1 MSILKFLLI
10 EKNGRKVPLQFQ
22 VRRLL
27 DAGYTGRNQEMVMRH
42 VEELKSHG
50 VAAPEKIPAFYPVPS
65 ELVTTDDEIEVLGA
79 QTSGEVEVVFLFE
92 REVVYIGV
100 GSDHTDRELEKIS
113 IAKSKVMCPK
123 VISKELWS
131 YDDIK
136 RDWDRITIRSWIEEG
151 SGKKLYQEGPLSAF
165 LPADELIRITRE
177 QIKDGDLE
185 GMVLFS
191 GTLPTLQKELAF
203 SGTFLGELLDESLK
217 RKINFAYRIKPI
229 DWLSA

>member
-1 MSILKFLLI
+1 MSVLKFLLI
-10 EKNGRKVPLQFQ
+10 EKNGRKRPLQFQ

-27 DAGYTGRNQEMVMRH
+27 DAGFTGRNQEMVMRH

-50 VAAPEKIPAFYPVPS
+50 VAAPDKIPSFYPVPR
-65 ELVTTDDEIEVLGA
+65 ELVTTDDEIEVLGT

-92 REVVYIGV
+92 RGAVYVGV

-123 VISKELWS
+123 VVSKELWN
-131 YDDIK
+131 YDEIK
-136 RDWDRITIRSWIEEG
+136 GDWDRITLRSWIEEG

-165 LPADELIRITRE
+165 LPADELIWITRE
-177 QIKDGDLE
+177 HLKDGGLE
-185 GMVLFS
+185 GMVFFS

-203 SGTFLGELLDESLK
+203 SGSFLGELLDGSLN
-217 RKINFAYRIKPI
+217 RKISFAYRIKPI